1 MIQVSCGEGRYQ
13 VTIAAIKTDEGIA
26 VTITG
31 GTKSHVGAV
40 VLSSPR
46 PSLKGEGNS
55 CDSWIIPLPTHKDDI
70 IAKEIAENFCRQLRV
85 PVSVT
90 AGVHIDNATI
100 DELKL
105 LRENCQKAGEQLLK
119 LLSQ

>member
-1 MIQVSCGEGRYQ
+1 MYKVCCGEGRYQ
-13 VTIAAIKTDEGIA
+13 VTISAITTDEGIA
-26 VTITG
+26 VVITG

-46 PSLKGEGNS
+46 SSLKDNSAS

-70 IAKEIAENFCRQLRV
+70 IAKEIAESFCRQLKV

-90 AGVHIDNATI
+90 AGVHIDNASG
-100 DELKL
+100 DELML
-105 LRENCQKAGEQLLK
+105 LRQNCQNAGKQLLD
-119 LLSQ
+119 LLCQ